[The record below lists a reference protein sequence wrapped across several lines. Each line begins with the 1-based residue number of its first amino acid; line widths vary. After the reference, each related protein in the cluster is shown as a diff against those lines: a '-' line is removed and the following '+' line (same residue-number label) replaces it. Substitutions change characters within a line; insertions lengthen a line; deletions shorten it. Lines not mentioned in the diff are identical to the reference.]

1 MLFSIRNDDFE
12 SEKER
17 NLYYKFF
24 AGYFLN
30 EHVQGLE
37 MRLQAFCDL
46 LSNCSRGGKN
56 ISQEPITLTPECAH
70 VSFDNHGY
78 LCSGLGT
85 DRGEFADILVHDRS
99 TSVVIPI
106 EAKVHSNW
114 SYEKD
119 VISNERRL
127 RLIEREMPSARFF
140 PCLLL
145 TEGKWSA
152 CTNQKSKEYSN
163 YRQLIEAND
172 CRTRVILWEEL
183 LDLASNDQVVAY
195 VRGQLARPREGF
207 GYGFEDG
214 WFVRRPRN

>member
-78 LCSGLGT
+78 LFSGLGT

-140 PCLLL
+140 FCFHYQSIMVLSERHYLFTDIFDRFGMRHFLCVCLKPVYL
-145 TEGKWSA
+145 GG
-152 CTNQKSKEYSN
+152 
-163 YRQLIEAND
+163 AND
-172 CRTRVILWEEL
+172 
-183 LDLASNDQVVAY
+183 
-195 VRGQLARPREGF
+195 G
-207 GYGFEDG
+207 
-214 WFVRRPRN
+214 